1 MLKIKRKS
9 FKNYIISRDQL
20 PSPESLKRKILVKA
34 KKLPSGKTSEDDIE
48 YSDDE
53 NEDLDEKRKTKP
65 KVLIISKEFIWWWIS
80 KNCKKVHFK

>member
-1 MLKIKRKS
+1 M
-9 FKNYIISRDQL
+9 
-20 PSPESLKRKILVKA
+20 VKA

-65 KVLIISKEFIWWWIS
+65 KVTISKEFIWWIS
-80 KNCKKVHFK
+80 RR